1 MAYIL
6 KQLGTSKEQADMQQ
20 PIPHQEEVLVAAVK
34 VAPPVAITG
43 MTLAGYPLADWLI
56 LATLVYT
63 ILQLLLLLEKRFLPR
78 KPPKE

>member
-1 MAYIL
+1 
-6 KQLGTSKEQADMQQ
+6 MQQ

-63 ILQLLLLLEKRFLPR
+63 ILQFLLLLEKRFLPR